1 MRRLMATIIMGIAV
15 LAGAALLSRAQVP
28 AIPAATILGI
38 QAKNKSSA
46 VHKATDAPPPATTEG
61 DYEITVQIGDMVYVG
76 HYQHASDF
84 VPSNWQV
91 GKRVEARVGPHK
103 HRIYLKDLEGK
114 EVALPIVTRR
124 PAKDAAPVK

>member
-1 MRRLMATIIMGIAV
+1 MTTIIMGIAV
-15 LAGAALLSRAQVP
+15 FMGVTLSLPAQASTPTV
-28 AIPAATILGI
+28 LNI

-61 DYEITVQIGDMVYVG
+61 DYEITVQIGDMIYVG

-91 GKRVEARVGPHK
+91 GKPVEARVGLHK

-114 EVALPIVTRR
+114 EIALPIVTRH
-124 PAKDAAPVK
+124 PAKDAAPAK